1 MAVVVDSPG
10 GHRSRGGRTVPT
22 PSAHQPISFSSLAR
36 KRLHFFVGKGGV
48 GKTAIAVAFALAT
61 AQQGRK
67 TLLIEF
73 DQAAPAAHAF
83 DLPPSPPQ
91 STPQPVSPTLSV
103 LTTTGQ
109 AALEEYLSRVLPAAL
124 LRTLVL
130 QSQLYQYFVLAA
142 PGLKELM
149 AMGKVWYEAERKD
162 EQSGRAVWDVLIV
175 DMPASG
181 QSLQYL
187 RMPQAAYATF
197 GLGEVRR
204 KAQQV
209 LALFRN
215 PEHSAV
221 HIVSLPEVLAIE
233 ETVEIVQQIDEE
245 LHLPLGALFVNQV
258 RSLPVARTTLE
269 RLYADPKA
277 SKAKRQAAEQL
288 LGWAKY
294 EAGLADSQ
302 VNTLQQL
309 SDLSLPIISLPHF
322 FFDGFTL
329 SGVETLSNYIQ
340 SALFKSEESEPL
352 SV

>member
-1 MAVVVDSPG
+1 MVVGSPG
-10 GHRSRGGRTVPT
+10 GHRSHGGKAVPT
-22 PSAHQPISFSSLAR
+22 SSAPKSTRFSSLAR

-48 GKTAIAVAFALAT
+48 GKTTIAAAFALAT
-61 AQQGRK
+61 AQQGKK

-73 DQAAPAAHAF
+73 DQAAPAAHVFA
-83 DLPPSPPQ
+83 LPASSPSASPQ
-91 STPQPVSPTLSV
+91 LVSPTLSV

-162 EQSGRAVWDVLIV
+162 EQTGRAVWDALIV

-181 QSLQYL
+181 HSLQYL

-215 PEHSAV
+215 SEHSAV

-233 ETVEIVQQIDEE
+233 ETVEIVQQIDEK

-258 RSLPVARTTLE
+258 RSLPVARPTLE

-277 SKAKRQAAEQL
+277 SKAERRAAEQV

-302 VNTLQQL
+302 IDTLQQL
-309 SDLSLPIISLPHF
+309 ADLSLPIISLPHF

-329 SGVETLSNYIQ
+329 PGVETLSSCIQ